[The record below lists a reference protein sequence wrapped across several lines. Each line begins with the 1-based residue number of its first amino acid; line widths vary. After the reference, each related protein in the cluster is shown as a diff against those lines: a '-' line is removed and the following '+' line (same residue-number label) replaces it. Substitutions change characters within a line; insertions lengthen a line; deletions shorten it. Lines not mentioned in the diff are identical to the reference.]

1 MIFLPAC
8 NILKI
13 MPLKRYKPTTP
24 GRRFA
29 SVLYHKKEGVQDIP
43 NSLKATINEQ
53 SGRNAQGKITVRHQ
67 GGSHRRH
74 YRQTDF
80 DNPVLDKPGK
90 VIGLQYDPNRSG
102 ELALLAYGSG
112 RKAYTLAVAGLKVGD
127 SVEASR
133 AKILEIK
140 PGNRLIL
147 KHIPAG
153 MTVSNIEL
161 FPEKGAK
168 VVRSAG
174 SGASVLSSEDRF
186 VLLKMPSGEIRRF
199 SSDCLATIGQV
210 SNPENSLVRLGKA
223 GRMRHR
229 GVRPRVRGKAM
240 NPVDHPHGGGEGH
253 NPIGMKHPKTPWG
266 KPALGVPTRKPHR
279 GSDALIVRRR
289 KK

>member
-1 MIFLPAC
+1 
-8 NILKI
+8 
-13 MPLKRYKPTTP
+13 MPIKRYKPTTP

-29 SVLYHKKEGVQDIP
+29 SVLYHQRAGVQDIP
-43 NSLKATINEQ
+43 NSLKATLNEK

-67 GGSHRRH
+67 GGAARRH
-74 YRQTDF
+74 YRKMDF
-80 DNPVLDKPGK
+80 DEPVLEKPGR
-90 VIGLQYDPNRSG
+90 VVGLQYDPNRSG
-102 ELALLAYGSG
+102 QVALLSYPSG
-112 RKAYTLAVAGLKVGD
+112 QKAYTLAVDGLKIGD
-127 SVEASR
+127 VIEASR
-133 AKILEIK
+133 VKNLEVK
-140 PGNRLIL
+140 PGNRLAL
-147 KHIPAG
+147 KRIPAG
-153 MTVSNIEL
+153 MIVSNIEL

-174 SGASVLSSEDRF
+174 SGASVLSAEDQF

-199 SSDCLATIGQV
+199 SSECLATVGQV
-210 SNPENSLVRLGKA
+210 SNPENNLIRLGKA
-223 GRMRHR
+223 GRLRHR

-279 GSDALIVRRR
+279 SSDTLIVRRR